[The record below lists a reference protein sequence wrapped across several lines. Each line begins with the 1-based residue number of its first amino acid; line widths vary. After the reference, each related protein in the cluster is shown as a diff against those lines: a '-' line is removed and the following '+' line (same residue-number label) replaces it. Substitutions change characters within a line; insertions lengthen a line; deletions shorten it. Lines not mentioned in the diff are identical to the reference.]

1 MASTRNT
8 LGSTHPASPS
18 RPTRRLTA
26 RSAIASTLLG
36 VSPPELPTRPL
47 VATVELLGIAAG
59 TARVA
64 MSRMVA
70 AGELAATPQGYRLV
84 GPALLARQ
92 SRQSLSRVGAPVR
105 WSGRWRLEV
114 VHAEARPAGDR
125 AELRA
130 ALGALRHVELRE
142 GVWLRPDN
150 LPTGVLPDAEDLVSE
165 RCTRFLT
172 DPEEPVELAASLW
185 DLAGWAG
192 SARRLLGETAVLVER
207 LDRRDATALAPGFSL
222 SAQVLRHLQADPLL
236 PVELV
241 PPGWPGPELRMA
253 YDAFDAAFK
262 ATLAAWLRA
271 QPA

>member
-8 LGSTHPASPS
+8 AAPGRTPLT

-36 VSPPELPTRPL
+36 VSPPELPTRSL
-47 VATVELLGIAAG
+47 VATVELLGIAPG

-70 AGELAATPQGYRLV
+70 AGELAPTERGYRLV
-84 GPALLARQ
+84 GRALLARQ
-92 SRQSLSRVGAPVR
+92 SRQSLSREGPGGP

-114 VHAEARPAGDR
+114 VHADARPAADR
-125 AELRA
+125 AELRS
-130 ALGALRHVELRE
+130 ALTALRHAELRE

-150 LPTGVLPDAEDLVSE
+150 LPDRVLPDAEACVAG

-172 DPEEPVELAASLW
+172 EPEEPVVLAASLW
-185 DLAGWAG
+185 DLDGWAG
-192 SARRLLGETAVLVER
+192 SARDLRAEAVALTDR
-207 LDRRDATALAPGFSL
+207 LDRRDTAALAAAFSHA
-222 SAQVLRHLQADPLL
+222 AQVLRHLQADPLL
-236 PVELV
+236 PVELT
-241 PPGWPGPELRMA
+241 PPHWPGADLRA
-253 YDAFDAAFK
+253 TYDAFDAAFK
-262 ATLAAWLRA
+262 DTLSAWLRA